1 MAWDGSPAG
10 ARPAYR
16 QLWTKFA
23 HIAQP
28 YFYPRVWGGAWIT
41 LLLMVLLLVWVFA
54 LLFLCIA
61 AVTLAGHHFNPTL
74 TDTIAPGLSG
84 MLRSLLHSPGVL
96 LVIASLVLPIGG
108 FLAAARH
115 VRSHWQPWMLLAIVL
130 LLSIAVTGINVG
142 FSYVG
147 NFFTNALVNKDQAR
161 AYLFVGVYFAG
172 FLLGI
177 PIVALYGYMQSYL
190 GLHWRDWLTNT
201 VLGKYFQGR
210 TYYNIETTA
219 ELDNPDQRI
228 SEDIRNFTRVT
239 LTFLL
244 ILLGSLMDV
253 VSFAGILWAK
263 SHLLVGVV
271 LAYSLF
277 GTFLTVLLGR
287 RLVHLNYDQL
297 RYEAD
302 FRYALVHVR
311 DNAESIAFYRGE
323 AQEVQRISTRFWQV
337 LRNYNLLIGWQRNL
351 SFLTTAYRYLPV
363 VLPYLVLF
371 PQYFSGKIQ
380 FGDMTQA
387 NFAFMQVYG
396 ALSLIVSQIEQIT
409 NFAAGVDRLAAFT
422 EIMTTDTEAPAR
434 IRVEEAP
441 QVALENVTL
450 LTPNAQR
457 TLVEHLSV
465 YLPPKA
471 CLIIVGHSGVGKSS
485 LLRAIAG
492 LWQRGRGTIRRPA
505 LDTMLFL
512 PQRPYMILGSLRAQL
527 LYPAIHHAISEA
539 ALRHVLEEVHL
550 AELPERVGGWDVEL
564 DWADVLS
571 LGEQQ
576 LLAFAR
582 LLLTQPQYAILDEAT
597 SALDVKNEEHL
608 YRLLQAAE
616 IPYISAGHRP
626 SVLQYHQ
633 HVLELAGEGRWRLLP
648 VETYVL
654 ETSAAHEAERPLAER
669 PATSGPS
676 RVQPIESKY
685 SRHRISTQR
694 R

>member
-1 MAWDGSPAG
+1 MTWDGSPTG
-10 ARPAYR
+10 VRPVN
-16 QLWTKFA
+16 QHLWKKFV

-28 YFYPRVWGGAWIT
+28 YFYPLVRGGGWIT
-41 LLLMVLLLVWVFA
+41 LLLMGLLLVWVFA
-54 LLFLCIA
+54 LLFLCVA
-61 AVTLAGHHFNPTL
+61 ALTLAGHHFNPTL

-84 MLRSLLHSPGVL
+84 MLHSLWDSPGGL
-96 LVIASLVLPIGG
+96 FVIAGLVLPIGG
-108 FLAAARH
+108 FLAFSRH
-115 VRSHWQPWMLLAIVL
+115 VRSRWQPWVLLALVL
-130 LLSIAVTGINVG
+130 FLSIAVTGINVG
-142 FSYVG
+142 FSYIG
-147 NFFTNALVNKDQAR
+147 NYFTNALVDKDQSR

-190 GLHWRDWLTNT
+190 GLRWREWLTDNF
-201 VLGKYFQGR
+201 LSKYFQGR
-210 TYYNIETTA
+210 TYYEIESTA
-219 ELDNPDQRI
+219 QIDNPDQRI

-244 ILLGSLMDV
+244 ILLGSVMDV
-253 VSFAGILWAK
+253 LSFSGILWAK
-263 SHLLVGVV
+263 SRLLVGVV
-271 LAYSLF
+271 LAYSLI
-277 GTFLTVLLGR
+277 GTLLTILMGR
-287 RLVHLNYDQL
+287 RLVRLNYDQL

-311 DNAESIAFYRGE
+311 DHAESIAFYRGE
-323 AQEVQRISTRFWQV
+323 VQEVQRIQSRFWQV

-387 NFAFMQVYG
+387 NFAFAQVYG

-422 EIMTTDTEAPAR
+422 ESITAETEASTQ
-434 IRVEEAP
+434 IRYEEAP
-441 QVALENVTL
+441 QVALEDVTV
-450 LTPNAQR
+450 LTPTAQR

-465 YLPPKA
+465 QLPPKA
-471 CLIIVGHSGVGKSS
+471 CLIIVGPSGVGKSS

-492 LWQRGRGTIRRPA
+492 LWQQGTGIIRRPA

-527 LYPAIHHAISEA
+527 LYPATHHAVSEA
-539 ALRHVLEEVHL
+539 TLRHVLEQVHL
-550 AELPERVGGWDVEL
+550 DELPERVGGWDVEL

-576 LLAFAR
+576 LLACAR
-582 LLLTQPQYAILDEAT
+582 LLLTHPQYVILDEAT

-616 IPYISAGHRP
+616 ITYISVGHRP

-633 HVLELAGEGRWRLLP
+633 YVLELAGEGRWRLLP
-648 VETYVL
+648 VETYRL
-654 ETSAAHEAERPLAER
+654 ETSATAP
-669 PATSGPS
+669 
-676 RVQPIESKY
+676 
-685 SRHRISTQR
+685 
-694 R
+694 